1 MDHRNLLTHGRSIR
15 LLVACCA
22 LVPVATLA
30 DNLQG
35 QVSLGVAH
43 ANLDK
48 PAAYFGKYT
57 GISDDA
63 SWLVA
68 NLDLRYRPEKY
79 YFDLSGNNLGL
90 DNRDIGAR
98 LGRAGVFRLDLK
110 HSEIPA
116 LRAAEAQTPFSGVGS
131 DHLTLPG
138 GFQKGAN
145 TAAMSNIG
153 SHLNST
159 TLRTDRSTDQL
170 KFFVTPSDRWRI
182 EFGAEQYRLT
192 GKKPLG
198 TLMAF
203 STATIL
209 PAPVDQQTN
218 VLSAAVNYR
227 GEQSQWSVGYKL
239 SSFNNQ
245 IGALTWDNPFTG
257 SAQGRLAAAPDNQQ
271 QTLNLTGSITLSSTH
286 RLTVSAEQSRMEQ
299 NDSLLP
305 YTINSS
311 SAVPVA
317 LPRDTAQARIDTTHI
332 NLNLT
337 SKPLPKLTVN
347 TRYRYSR
354 NDNRTPSA
362 LFLRVVNDFGNQ
374 VTANSSLA
382 THLLPYDS
390 SSQRLSIDSGYALG
404 KQGTVKL
411 GLRQDIEEKDYRA
424 VRKTTENTVK
434 GGYSLRITDRA
445 NAEISL
451 EHARRNADSPY
462 NQSTV
467 YQSSQTQAYINTVT
481 DPTLQFANHP
491 LLRQFDIANRQRDK
505 MVLTFNL
512 FPAQDLMIGLN
523 AYRAQDQYPDARLGI
538 SSYTTHSATL
548 DIDYSPQEG
557 YTLYGFVTRDI
568 VDYALQGRQF
578 GSVGRPYTAAT
589 MTTNYNNSDYDWTTY
604 NRDKVTTIGLGGS
617 NRMLGD
623 RLLLKLRITRTLANN
638 ALQFSAGPALTPT
651 IDLPNTVSTRDR
663 IELRGDYKLPSNI
676 TLGLGAIYDRYR
688 SHNWASDG
696 IAPGSTAIPDVLTLV
711 TPNNGFRA
719 YTLYTMAT
727 YKW

>member
-1 MDHRNLLTHGRSIR
+1 MDHRNLLTHGKPIR
-15 LLVACCA
+15 LLVVCCSLA
-22 LVPVATLA
+22 PVAALA
-30 DNLQG
+30 DNMQG

-43 ANLDK
+43 ANLDR

-63 SWLVA
+63 SWLMA
-68 NLDLRYRPEKY
+68 NLDLRYWSEKY

-110 HSEIPA
+110 HSEIPM
-116 LRAAEAQTPFSGVGS
+116 LRTTEAQTPFSGVGS

-138 GFQKGAN
+138 EFQRGAN
-145 TAAMSNIG
+145 IGAMTNIG

-159 TLRTDRSTDQL
+159 SLRTDRSTEQL
-170 KFFVTPSDRWRI
+170 KFFITPSDRWRI

-203 STATIL
+203 STAAIL

-218 VLSAAVNYR
+218 ALSAAVNYR
-227 GEQSQWSVGYKL
+227 GEQSQWSASYKL
-239 SSFNNQ
+239 SSFSNQ
-245 IGALTWDNPFTG
+245 TGALTWDNPFTG

-271 QTLNLTGSITLSSTH
+271 QTFNLTGSITLSSAH

-311 SAVPVA
+311 SAVPVT

-374 VTANSSLA
+374 VAANNSLA
-382 THLLPYDS
+382 AHLLPYDS
-390 SSQRLSIDSGYALG
+390 SSQRLSVDSGYSLG
-404 KQGTVKL
+404 KMGTIKL
-411 GLRQDIEEKDYRA
+411 GLRQDVEEKDYRA
-424 VRKTTENTVK
+424 VRKTTENTVN
-434 GGYSLRITDRA
+434 GGYSRRITDRA
-445 NAEISL
+445 NGEFSF

-462 NQSTV
+462 NQTTV
-467 YQSSQTQAYINTVT
+467 YQSSQTQAYINTIT
-481 DPTLQFANHP
+481 DPALQFASHP

-505 MVLTFNL
+505 MALTFNL
-512 FPAQDLMIGLN
+512 FPVENLMVGLN
-523 AYRAQDQYPDARLGI
+523 AYRAQDQYPDAQLGI
-538 SSYTTHSATL
+538 SSYATHSATL

-557 YTLYGFVTRDI
+557 YTLYGYVTRDN

-578 GSVGRPYTAAT
+578 GRFGAPAN
-589 MTTNYNNSDYDWTTY
+589 NYNNSDYDWTTY
-604 NRDKVTTIGLGGS
+604 NHDKVTTLGLGGS
-617 NRMLGD
+617 NRLLND
-623 RLLLKLRITRTLANN
+623 RLLLKLKVTRTLANN
-638 ALQFSAGPALTPT
+638 TLQFSAGPALAPT

-663 IELRGDYKLPSNI
+663 IELHGDYKLPSGI
-676 TLGLGAIYDRYR
+676 TLGLGTIYDRYHSR
-688 SHNWASDG
+688 NWATDG
-696 IAPGSTAIPDVLTLV
+696 IAPGSSAIPDVLALI

-719 YTLYTMAT
+719 YTLYAMAT